1 MWTRAL
7 KRGRC
12 TGMGGA
18 LDHEAPLLM
27 RAPVIRAP
35 CMMGISAPGLVAESG
50 TSAPFAESGT
60 SAPFAVRGQIVVVA
74 VVCVGEEA
82 PWWKVLLL
90 CC

>member
-18 LDHEAPLLM
+18 LDHEAPLMM

-35 CMMGISAPGLVAESG
+35 CMMGISAPGLV
-50 TSAPFAESGT
+50 AESGT